1 MIFIKRSLNA
11 VLGSGL
17 LVWPIHL
24 HRRHGWR
31 FLFFVDG
38 SLQVQLG
45 ASWDFEREGKC
56 QGSEEE
62 YRGGLLV
69 VRQRKKHH
77 CQQQVETPIP
87 STNSPLSA
95 NLHENVTQLVSCV
108 CVTRTAVASVVASL
122 AAIVVV
128 VVVIVSS
135 VPVSRTDLPQWHC
148 TRIGTSSGA
157 GYTHVL
163 DLCGLARLPVCLL
176 TASLS
181 RCLPPIH
188 RLRIAGRSTRQFAEG
203 LPGLQ
208 YYSTTRHSTDQIA

>member
-122 AAIVVV
+122 AAVV

-135 VPVSRTDLPQWHC
+135 ASRSRGQTCHS
-148 TRIGTSSGA
+148 GTAHALVRRQGP
-157 GYTHVL
+157 GTHTYLTSVAL
-163 DLCGLARLPVCLL
+163 HGCLS
-176 TASLS
+176 A
-181 RCLPPIH
+181 
-188 RLRIAGRSTRQFAEG
+188 F
-203 LPGLQ
+203 
-208 YYSTTRHSTDQIA
+208 